1 MFTVSNQNGNFF
13 EQPNNSS
20 LIRDLLDTCV
30 YVYYQLTYQAYAT
43 MASVHQFSLVL
54 TSCPEVFVKYY
65 FLQMIPVK
73 LVAIFI
79 QPLRFMGNSS
89 MLR

>member
-1 MFTVSNQNGNFF
+1 
-13 EQPNNSS
+13 
-20 LIRDLLDTCV
+20 
-30 YVYYQLTYQAYAT
+30 

-79 QPLRFMGNSS
+79 QPLRIMGNSS